1 LSPEK
6 SRAKHSAEKPMKLQ
20 GSFEIALP
28 IRLGI
33 AAVLVIISALLKMPA
48 LVRILLQIIAVVIA
62 GYDIFLASVD
72 DIAAKKYFSTPI
84 VILFAAVL
92 GFVIGYTTEAAVMV
106 ILYQLSG
113 ILVDYT
119 RRRAL
124 DSAKGLISIQE
135 DDVKARMEEIT
146 SAEDAGETNLQ
157 LTLEKSANY
166 VLRFVAVV
174 AVLYAL
180 LMPFLVGISFKV
192 SIHRALMILLVSS
205 PMSVAV
211 SFPVVGLS
219 GLYYS
224 ARNGV
229 LFNSARTMEQATELN
244 VAIFD
249 KAGIFSEEAPHVIGL
264 QSDVLDKKTF
274 LNFLAHAVYYSDQPF
289 AKAISD
295 YYNQEYRLELIN
307 NFEEIPGSGVML
319 EIGHAPVILA
329 TKSYFDTHEI
339 SIPDRTSSDGIPYY
353 MTIAGRY
360 VGRVVISSDINPEAE
375 TLVEEMNRAGF
386 TRNILLTEDG
396 NEQSQA
402 AAESLH
408 FSEVVGECDVDK
420 KLRLISDISSTGKN
434 KCVFIY
440 ANGIEGHSAADLDMR
455 VSRKG
460 KYADALVIPESYLNI
475 PTGIQICRRMLEL
488 LRENAIF
495 AFVVKAV
502 LIFLSFIGYSTLW
515 FVVFIDTVAALATLL
530 NAIRVTTPSLLA
542 RSKDIDDEDE

>member
-1 LSPEK
+1 MSPEK
-6 SRAKHSAEKPMKLQ
+6 TRAKHSAEKNMKLQ
-20 GSFEIALP
+20 GSFEVALP

-33 AAVLVIISALLKMPA
+33 AAVLVIISALFKMPV
-48 LVRILLQIIAVVIA
+48 LVRYILLILSIVVA

-72 DIAAKKYFSTPI
+72 DIAAKKYFSTSI

-92 GFVIGYTTEAAVMV
+92 GFVIGFPTEAAVMV

-113 ILVDYT
+113 ILIDYT
-119 RRRAL
+119 RKRAL
-124 DSAKGLISIQE
+124 QSAKELVNVQE
-135 DDVKARMEEIT
+135 EDVKTRIEEIT
-146 SAEDAGETNLQ
+146 AAENAGETNLQ
-157 LTLEKSANY
+157 FTLEKSAAF
-166 VLRFVAVV
+166 VLRCVAVL
-174 AVLYAL
+174 ALLYAL
-180 LMPFLVGISFKV
+180 LMPFVTGISFRV
-192 SIHRALMILLVSS
+192 SFHRALMILLISS
-205 PMSVAV
+205 PMSVGV
-211 SFPVVGLS
+211 SFPVVGIS
-219 GLYYS
+219 ALYYS
-224 ARNGV
+224 ARNGI
-229 LFNSARTMEQATELN
+229 LFNSARVMEQATELN
-244 VAIFD
+244 VALFD
-249 KAGIFSEEAPHVIGL
+249 KAGVFSEEAPHVIGL

-295 YYNQEYRLELIN
+295 YYNQEYKLELIN

-319 EIGHAPVILA
+319 EIGHAPVVLA

-339 SIPDRTSSDGIPYY
+339 SIPDRNSSDGISYY

-360 VGRVVISSDINPEAE
+360 VGRVVISSEINQEAE

-420 KLRLISDISSTGKN
+420 KLRLISDISQTGKN

-440 ANGIEGHSAADLDMR
+440 ANGIEGHSAAALDMR

-475 PTGIQICRRMLEL
+475 PMGIQICRRMLEL

-495 AFVVKAV
+495 AIAVKAI

-515 FVVFIDTVAALATLL
+515 FVVFIDTVTALATLL

-542 RSKDIDDEDE
+542 KSKDNDDED

>member
-1 LSPEK
+1 MSPEK
-6 SRAKHSAEKPMKLQ
+6 TRAKHSAEKPTKKQ

-33 AAVLVIISALLKMPA
+33 ATVLVIISALLKMPV
-48 LVRILLQIIAVVIA
+48 LVRTVLLALAVVAA

-72 DIAAKKYFSTPI
+72 DIAAKKYFSTSI

-92 GFVIGYTTEAAVMV
+92 GFVIGYAMEAAVMV

-113 ILVDYT
+113 ILIEYT
-119 RRRAL
+119 RTRAIR
-124 DSAKGLISIQE
+124 SAKNLISVQDE
-135 DDVKARMEEIT
+135 DIKSRMEEIA
-146 SAEDAGETNLQ
+146 SAKDAGETDLQ
-157 LTLEKSANY
+157 FSLEKSAAF
-166 VLRFVAVV
+166 VLRFVAVL
-174 AVLYAL
+174 ALLYAL
-180 LMPFLVGISFKV
+180 LMPFLTGISFRV
-192 SIHRALMILLVSS
+192 SFHRALMILLVSS
-205 PMSVAV
+205 PMAVGV
-211 SFPVVGLS
+211 SFPVVGIS
-219 GLYYS
+219 GLFYC
-224 ARNGV
+224 AKNGI

-249 KAGIFSEEAPHVIGL
+249 KAGVFSEEVPHVIGI

-295 YYNQEYRLELIN
+295 YYNQEYKLELIN

-329 TKSYFDTHEI
+329 TKSYFESHDMA
-339 SIPDRTSSDGIPYY
+339 IPDRNSSDGIPYY

-360 VGRVVISSDINPEAE
+360 VGRVVISSEINQEAE
-375 TLVEEMNRAGF
+375 SLVDEMNRAGI

-402 AAESLH
+402 AADSLH
-408 FSEVVGECDVDK
+408 FTEVVGECDIDK
-420 KLRLISDISSTGKN
+420 KLRLISDINQAGKI
-434 KCVFIY
+434 KSVFIY

-495 AFVVKAV
+495 AIAVKAI

-515 FVVFIDTVAALATLL
+515 FVVFIDTAAALATLL
-530 NAIRVTTPSLLA
+530 NAIRVTTPSLLG
-542 RSKDIDDEDE
+542 RNKEDED

>member
-1 LSPEK
+1 MSPEK
-6 SRAKHSAEKPMKLQ
+6 TRAKHSAEKSTKKQ

-33 AAVLVIISALLKMPA
+33 AAVLVIISALFKMPV
-48 LVRILLQIIAVVIA
+48 LVRTILLGLSVVVA

-72 DIAAKKYFSTPI
+72 DIAAKKYFSTSI

-92 GFVIGYTTEAAVMV
+92 GFVIGYAMEAAVMV
-106 ILYQLSG
+106 IFYQLSG
-113 ILVDYT
+113 ILVEYT
-119 RRRAL
+119 RGRAIQ
-124 DSAKGLISIQE
+124 SAKNLISVQDE
-135 DDVKARMEEIT
+135 DVVSRMEEIT
-146 SAEDAGETNLQ
+146 SAKDAGETDLQ
-157 LTLEKSANY
+157 LSLENSAAF
-166 VLRFVAVV
+166 VLRFIVV
-174 AVLYAL
+174 LALLYAL
-180 LMPFLVGISFKV
+180 LMPFLTGISFRV
-192 SIHRALMILLVSS
+192 SFHRALMILLVSS
-205 PMSVAV
+205 PMAVGV
-211 SFPVVGLS
+211 SFPIVGIS

-224 ARNGV
+224 AKNGI
-229 LFNSARTMEQATELN
+229 LFNSARTMEQATDLN

-249 KAGIFSEEAPHVIGL
+249 KAGVFSEEVPHVIGI

-295 YYNQEYRLELIN
+295 YYNQEYKLELIN

-319 EIGHAPVILA
+319 EIGHAPVVLA
-329 TKSYFDTHEI
+329 TKSYFESHGI

-360 VGRVVISSDINPEAE
+360 VGRVVISSEINQEAE
-375 TLVEEMNRAGF
+375 SLVAEMNRAGI

-402 AAESLH
+402 AADSLH
-408 FSEVVGECDVDK
+408 FTEVVGECDIDK
-420 KLRLISDISSTGKN
+420 KLRLISDINQAGKN
-434 KCVFIY
+434 KSVFIY

-475 PTGIQICRRMLEL
+475 PTGFQICRRMLEL
-488 LRENAIF
+488 LREIAIF
-495 AFVVKAV
+495 AIAVKAV

-515 FVVFIDTVAALATLL
+515 FVVFIDTAAALATLL
-530 NAIRVTTPSLLA
+530 NAIRVTTPSLL
-542 RSKDIDDEDE
+542 SKSKEEDEE

>member
-1 LSPEK
+1 MSPEK
-6 SRAKHSAEKPMKLQ
+6 TRAKHSAEKPTKKQ

-33 AAVLVIISALLKMPA
+33 ATVLVIISALLKMPV
-48 LVRILLQIIAVVIA
+48 LVRTVLLALAVVAA

-72 DIAAKKYFSTPI
+72 DIAAKKYFSTSI

-92 GFVIGYTTEAAVMV
+92 GFVIGYAMEAAVMV

-113 ILVDYT
+113 IVIEYT
-119 RRRAL
+119 RTRAIR
-124 DSAKGLISIQE
+124 SAKNLISVQDE
-135 DDVKARMEEIT
+135 DIKSRMEEIA
-146 SAEDAGETNLQ
+146 SAKDAGETDLQ
-157 LTLEKSANY
+157 FSLEKSAAF
-166 VLRFVAVV
+166 VLRFVAVL
-174 AVLYAL
+174 ALLYAL
-180 LMPFLVGISFKV
+180 LMPFLTGISFRV
-192 SIHRALMILLVSS
+192 SFHRALMILLVSS
-205 PMSVAV
+205 PMAVGV
-211 SFPVVGLS
+211 SFPVVGIS
-219 GLYYS
+219 GLFYC
-224 ARNGV
+224 AKNGI

-249 KAGIFSEEAPHVIGL
+249 KAGVFSEEVPHVIGI

-295 YYNQEYRLELIN
+295 YYNQEYKLELIN

-329 TKSYFDTHEI
+329 TKSYFESHDMA
-339 SIPDRTSSDGIPYY
+339 IPDRNSSDGIPYY

-360 VGRVVISSDINPEAE
+360 VGRVVISSEINQEAE
-375 TLVEEMNRAGF
+375 SLVDEMNRAGI

-402 AAESLH
+402 AADSLH
-408 FSEVVGECDVDK
+408 FTEVVGECDIDK
-420 KLRLISDISSTGKN
+420 KLRLISDINQAGKI
-434 KCVFIY
+434 KSVFIY

-495 AFVVKAV
+495 AIAVKAI

-515 FVVFIDTVAALATLL
+515 FVVFIDTAAALATLL
-530 NAIRVTTPSLLA
+530 NAIRVTTPSLLG
-542 RSKDIDDEDE
+542 RNKEDED

>member
-1 LSPEK
+1 MSPEK
-6 SRAKHSAEKPMKLQ
+6 TRAKHSAEKPTKKQ

-33 AAVLVIISALLKMPA
+33 AAVLVIISALLKMPV
-48 LVRILLQIIAVVIA
+48 LVRTVLLALAVVAA

-72 DIAAKKYFSTPI
+72 DIAAKKYFSTSI

-92 GFVIGYTTEAAVMV
+92 GFVIGYAMEAAVMV

-113 ILVDYT
+113 ILIEYT
-119 RRRAL
+119 RTRAIR
-124 DSAKGLISIQE
+124 SAKNLISVQDE
-135 DDVKARMEEIT
+135 DIKSRMEEIA
-146 SAEDAGETNLQ
+146 SAKDAGETDLQ
-157 LTLEKSANY
+157 FSLEKSAAF
-166 VLRFVAVV
+166 VLRFVAVL
-174 AVLYAL
+174 ALLYAL
-180 LMPFLVGISFKV
+180 LMPFLTGISFRV
-192 SIHRALMILLVSS
+192 SFHRALMILLVSS
-205 PMSVAV
+205 PMAVGV
-211 SFPVVGLS
+211 SFPVVGIS
-219 GLYYS
+219 GLFYC
-224 ARNGV
+224 AKNGI

-249 KAGIFSEEAPHVIGL
+249 KAGVFSEEVPHVIGI

-295 YYNQEYRLELIN
+295 YYNQEYKLELIN

-329 TKSYFDTHEI
+329 TKSYFESHDM
-339 SIPDRTSSDGIPYY
+339 SIPDRNSSDGIPYY

-360 VGRVVISSDINPEAE
+360 VGRVVISSEINQEAE
-375 TLVEEMNRAGF
+375 SLVDEMNRAGI

-402 AAESLH
+402 AADSLH
-408 FSEVVGECDVDK
+408 FTEVVGECDIDK
-420 KLRLISDISSTGKN
+420 KLRLISDINQAGKI
-434 KCVFIY
+434 KSVFIY

-495 AFVVKAV
+495 AIAVKAI

-515 FVVFIDTVAALATLL
+515 FIVFIDTAAALATLL
-530 NAIRVTTPSLLA
+530 NAIRVTTPSLLG
-542 RSKDIDDEDE
+542 RNKEDED

>member
-1 LSPEK
+1 MSPEK
-6 SRAKHSAEKPMKLQ
+6 TRAKHSAEKSTKKQ

-33 AAVLVIISALLKMPA
+33 AAVLVIISALFKMPV
-48 LVRILLQIIAVVIA
+48 LVRTILLGLSVVVA

-72 DIAAKKYFSTPI
+72 DIAAKKYFSTSI

-92 GFVIGYTTEAAVMV
+92 GFVIGYAMEAAVMV
-106 ILYQLSG
+106 IFYQLSG
-113 ILVDYT
+113 ILVEYT
-119 RRRAL
+119 RGRAIQ
-124 DSAKGLISIQE
+124 SAKNLISVQDE
-135 DDVKARMEEIT
+135 DVVSRMEEIT
-146 SAEDAGETNLQ
+146 SAKDAGETDLQ
-157 LTLEKSANY
+157 LSLENSAAF
-166 VLRFVAVV
+166 VLRFIVV
-174 AVLYAL
+174 LALLYAL
-180 LMPFLVGISFKV
+180 LMPFLTGISFRV
-192 SIHRALMILLVSS
+192 SFHRALMILLVSS
-205 PMSVAV
+205 PMAVGV
-211 SFPVVGLS
+211 SFPIVGIS

-224 ARNGV
+224 AKNGI
-229 LFNSARTMEQATELN
+229 LFNSARTMEQATDLN

-249 KAGIFSEEAPHVIGL
+249 KAGVFSEEVPHVIGI

-295 YYNQEYRLELIN
+295 YYNQEYKLELIN

-319 EIGHAPVILA
+319 EIGHAPVVLA
-329 TKSYFDTHEI
+329 TKSYFESHGI

-360 VGRVVISSDINPEAE
+360 VGRVVISSEINQEAE
-375 TLVEEMNRAGF
+375 SLVAEMNRAGI

-402 AAESLH
+402 AADSLH
-408 FSEVVGECDVDK
+408 FTEVVGECDIDK
-420 KLRLISDISSTGKN
+420 KLRLISDINQAGKN
-434 KCVFIY
+434 KSVFIY

-475 PTGIQICRRMLEL
+475 PTGFQICRRMLEL

-495 AFVVKAV
+495 AIAVKAV

-515 FVVFIDTVAALATLL
+515 FVVFIDTAAALATLL
-530 NAIRVTTPSLLA
+530 NAIRVTTPSLL
-542 RSKDIDDEDE
+542 SKSKEEDEE

>member
-1 LSPEK
+1 MSPEK
-6 SRAKHSAEKPMKLQ
+6 TRAKHSAEKPMKIQ

-33 AAVLVIISALLKMPA
+33 AALLVIVSALFKMPV
-48 LVRILLQIIAVVIA
+48 LVRIILLILSVVIA

-72 DIAAKKYFSTPI
+72 DIAGKKYFTTSI
-84 VILFAAVL
+84 VILFATVL
-92 GFVIGYTTEAAVMV
+92 GFVIGYMTEAAVMV

-119 RRRAL
+119 RKRAL
-124 DSAKGLISIQE
+124 ASAKALVNVQE
-135 DDVKARMEEIT
+135 DDVKARMEEVCA
-146 SAEDAGETNLQ
+146 AEGAGETDLQ
-157 LTLEKSANY
+157 LTLEKSAAF
-166 VLRFVAVV
+166 VLRFIAVL
-174 AVLYAL
+174 AILYAL

-205 PMSVAV
+205 PMAVAV
-211 SFPVVGLS
+211 SFPVVGIS
-219 GLYYS
+219 GLYFS
-224 ARNGV
+224 ARNGI
-229 LFNSARTMEQATELN
+229 LFNSARTMEQATDLN

-264 QSDVLDKKTF
+264 QSEVLDKKTF

-295 YYNQEYRLELIN
+295 YYNQEYKLELIN

-319 EIGHAPVILA
+319 EIGHAPVVLA
-329 TKSYFDTHEI
+329 TKSYFETHGV
-339 SIPDRTSSDGIPYY
+339 SIPDRSSSDGIPYY

-360 VGRVVISSDINPEAE
+360 VGRVVVSSEINPEAE
-375 TLVEEMNRAGF
+375 SLVDEMNRAGF
-386 TRNILLTEDG
+386 ARNILLTEDG
-396 NEQSQA
+396 NEQSQSV
-402 AAESLH
+402 AESLH

-420 KLRLISDISSTGKN
+420 KLRLISDISSAGKN

-440 ANGIEGHSAADLDMR
+440 ANGIEGHSAANLDMR

-475 PTGIQICRRMLEL
+475 PKGIQICRRMLEL

-495 AFVVKAV
+495 AFVVKAI

-515 FVVFIDTVAALATLL
+515 FVVFIDTVTALATLL

-542 RSKDIDDEDE
+542 KNKDDDEEE